1 MTISPCWLNDDQAQ
15 VAHINLENIPSAK
28 VSVCDGCLGGGG

>member
-1 MTISPCWLNDDQAQ
+1 MTISPCWLNGAQAQ

-28 VSVCDGCLGGGG
+28 VSVCGGGVGG

>member
-1 MTISPCWLNDDQAQ
+1 MTISPRWLNDDQAQ

-28 VSVCDGCLGGGG
+28 VAVCVGGLGGGG